1 MDAGSAV
8 ERRIERVVLETDR
21 HLVVGDVTLPPEG
34 YMSRFSDLLNNT
46 ETDFVALVDVEI
58 SPLEGGE
65 IEKHPFL
72 ALGKAH
78 VRVAHPLAESA

>member
-1 MDAGSAV
+1 MNGSSAV
-8 ERRIERVVLETDR
+8 DRRTERVVLTTDR

-34 YMSRFSDLLNNT
+34 YKSRFSDLLNNT

-65 IEKHPFL
+65 VERHPFL